1 MKKNKTNLGMR
12 VHVYNSLQDME
23 IQFAND
29 VATMGKKFTELLE
42 AYFDP
47 ANPWDQSVMVAIMTN
62 ILAYVEVLAESSGD
76 NLEKLMKELYED
88 NLKEYRKQLV
98 KKQ

>member
-1 MKKNKTNLGMR
+1 MKKTNLGKR
-12 VHVYNSLQDME
+12 VHVYRSLKDME

-62 ILAYVEVLAESSGD
+62 ILAYVEIRAELDGD
-76 NLEKLMKELYED
+76 NIEKMMKDFYKD
-88 NLKEYRKQLV
+88 YLKEYRKQLE
-98 KKQ
+98 KNQ